1 MMQRK
6 FNMGSTGELKI
17 LLAEDN
23 EIFQRIASWT
33 FKKLGLSCDVAS
45 NGKEAYEMRQQKDY
59 DLIMMDLQM
68 PVMNGLD
75 STKMIRTF
83 ENEAGKNHKSII
95 VALTANE
102 ITYLKDSC
110 VEAGMDDFMEKPF
123 QVEKL
128 RVLLNDLFCIT
139 L

>member
-1 MMQRK
+1 MERK

-23 EIFQRIASWT
+23 EIFQRIAFWT
-33 FKKLGLSCDVAS
+33 FKKLGLACDVAS
-45 NGKEAYEMRQQKDY
+45 NGKEAYEMCQKKDY

-68 PVMNGLD
+68 PVMDGLD
-75 STKMIRTF
+75 STKMIRAF
-83 ENEAGKNHKSII
+83 ESESENNHKAII

-110 VEAGMDDFMEKPF
+110 IEAGMDDFMEKPF

-128 RVLLNDLFCIT
+128 RLLINDLFCIS

>member
-1 MMQRK
+1 
-6 FNMGSTGELKI
+6 MGSIGELKI

-33 FKKLGLSCDVAS
+33 FKKLGLSCDIAS
-45 NGKEAYEMRQQKDY
+45 NGKEAYEMCQQKEY

-68 PVMNGLD
+68 PVMNGLE
-75 STKMIRTF
+75 STKMIRVF
-83 ENEAGKNHKSII
+83 EAQPGKNHRSII

-102 ITYLKDSC
+102 VSDMKDSC
-110 VEAGMDDFMEKPF
+110 LEAGMDDFMEKPF

-128 RVLLNDLFCIT
+128 RVLINDLFCI
-139 L
+139 LI